1 MTPLKTGIFSGSF
14 NPIHIGHLALAN
26 HLCEHEDLD
35 ELWFMVSPQN
45 PWKPETELWD
55 DNLRLQ
61 LVEASIEGYARFRAS
76 DFEFGLPR
84 PSYTAHTLEAL
95 SQTHPDREFIL
106 IIGADNWLNFDRWHR
121 PQHILDN
128 YRVWV
133 YPRPGFEVDA
143 TKLPSGVRWISA
155 PTFEISSTHIRQDLK
170 EGKDLRYFMHPNA
183 WELLQ
188 TSIHSP
194 LQ

>member
-1 MTPLKTGIFSGSF
+1 MPRLKTGIFSGSF

-35 ELWFMVSPQN
+35 ELWFMISPHN
-45 PWKPETELWD
+45 PLKPGTELWD

-61 LVEASIEGYARFRAS
+61 LVEASIRGYARFRAS

-84 PSYTAHTLEAL
+84 PSYTIHALEAL
-95 SQTHPDREFIL
+95 SKTHPDREFIL
-106 IIGADNWLNFDRWHR
+106 IIGADNWLNFNRWHR
-121 PQHILDN
+121 SQHILEN

-133 YPRPGFEVDA
+133 YPRPGFTVDA
-143 TKLPSGVRWISA
+143 TKLPSGVRLVSA
-155 PTFEISSTHIRQDLK
+155 PTFEISSTRIRQGLK